1 MHKPSLLSLLVGG
14 ATTAVGAAPVF
25 RHKWDT
31 VADMMAMHGQGA
43 NESAEVVEFAA
54 THYGQITTAAPCSK
68 AEYARGNTIEDLTL
82 DIARSLK
89 AKNPETLVGMYWRT
103 DFIGEIA
110 SCSNFTAELEATGN
124 FSFLRDDNGNFAL
137 EHGHSVM

>member
-1 MHKPSLLSLLVGG
+1 MHAPLVSLLVGC
-14 ATTAVGAAPVF
+14 ATAAAAGTSPVF
-25 RHKWDT
+25 RHTWDT

-43 NESAEVVEFAA
+43 NETSEILEFAA

-68 AEYARGNTIEDLTL
+68 AEYAKGNTMEDLTL
-82 DIARSLK
+82 DVARSLK
-89 AKNPETLVGMYWRT
+89 AKNPQTLVGMYWRT

-124 FSFLRDDNGNFAL
+124 FSFLRDDNGNFVL